1 MRIHSVAVLFVTLA
15 SLLLTGCVETV
26 DGRHRAGVPFI
37 KDRIEGSY
45 NRPATE
51 VLAAAREVLKQ
62 QGSLTSEDNVRSSL
76 QGVVEK
82 ANIWM
87 AVTSVEK
94 GSRLVVQ
101 ARRNGIADL
110 ELAAHLEKSVGIRL
124 ASVAR

>member
-1 MRIHSVAVLFVTLA
+1 MA

-26 DGRHRAGVPFI
+26 DGRHRAGVPFMT
-37 KDRIEGSY
+37 DRIEGSY
-45 NRPATE
+45 NRSATE
-51 VLAAAREVLKQ
+51 VMAAARDVLKQ
-62 QGSLTSEDNVRSSL
+62 QGSLTSEDNVRNSL

-87 AVTSVEK
+87 AVTPVEK

-101 ARRNGIADL
+101 ARRNGVPDL

-124 ASVAR
+124 ASGAR